1 MASARPGAAGHA
13 LRAALR
19 THVRRAAGREPN
31 PLGRRSDMQRSRLV
45 VALTIALLISFALAL
60 LTALAVLRVGQREA
74 RYDGQH
80 RHRVTATTVAAAVA
94 DRPASRSGVGG
105 FHAQAVWHFPAGVR
119 GSGPIGVGSAAPA
132 GTESTVWVDDHG
144 LPVSAPRPGT
154 EIATTAAL
162 TGTGTMMLSS
172 GAVFAAYWLGNR
184 RIDRRTTAA
193 WAKEWEGVEPEWS
206 GRPRR
211 PRRRPEFGDQ

>member
-1 MASARPGAAGHA
+1 MAPAGPEVAGHA
-13 LRAALR
+13 FRATLR

-45 VALTIALLISFALAL
+45 VALTIALLLSFAL
-60 LTALAVLRVGQREA
+60 TVMTVLAVLRVGQREA
-74 RYDGQH
+74 RSEGQH
-80 RHRVTATTVAAAVA
+80 HHRVTATTVAAAVA
-94 DRPASRSGVGG
+94 DRTGSRSGVGG

-119 GSGPIGVGSAAPA
+119 GSGPIEVGSVAPA
-132 GTESTVWVDDHG
+132 GTERTIWVDDHG
-144 LPVSAPRPGT
+144 RTVSAPRPGT
-154 EIATTAAL
+154 EIATTAVL
-162 TGTGTMMLSS
+162 TGTGTMTLVS

-206 GRPRR
+206 GRPRHQGS
-211 PRRRPEFGDQ
+211 GDQ